1 MKRMLH
7 SGALLLLCVLS
18 AGILQAQL
26 EETFTP
32 HPANWILANGYS
44 FHTVNGNND
53 VVVASNGSSPGI
65 IGTPIVHKSAN
76 TVKVCFNI
84 FGYSAGDSTTL
95 PCAST
100 VDLYFVTSSSN
111 NGNDL
116 NNPANIYGTVTGISV
131 PTSGGTIC
139 NSFTFPASV
148 TASDFRVFF
157 QVHTTDP
164 NCDMG
169 NTRYAWDNFVI
180 SGLSEVCTGTAC
192 PPVALDDNFN
202 IANPAQ
208 TSVNVVLYGPNSAYP
223 APPAGYLVDQFGMD
237 NDPNDAYGTLTWS
250 LVTPP
255 SNGTVTMN
263 PAGQGTATIT
273 RSSLSVTQVTFVY
286 QLCDPDG
293 NCDQATVTVN
303 FPAGASLPVSLVN
316 FNGNRS
322 GSVVTL
328 RWTTS
333 TESNNA
339 GFQVQRVVNGEYKTL
354 AFLNSR
360 ANNGFSNDPVQY
372 QFSEVNNSNSVNWYR
387 LVQINKDGEQK
398 ILPSLAVRGIDELQ
412 KMLIYPNPGSIVN
425 VLFGSSSVRDIMIT
439 DLSGKQIKRWNDYR
453 DDNITIDG
461 LQTGMYMLLVTDKNS
476 LKRVVEKIMIN
487 K

>member
-18 AGILQAQL
+18 AGILHAQL
-26 EETFTP
+26 KETFTP

-44 FHTVNGNND
+44 YHTVNANND
-53 VVVASNGSSPGI
+53 VVVSSNGSSPGI
-65 IGTPIVHKSAN
+65 IGTPIVKKSSN

-84 FGYSAGDSTTL
+84 FGYSSGDSTTL

-100 VDLYFVTSSSN
+100 VDLYFVNSSAN

-116 NNPANIYGTVTGISV
+116 NNPANVYGTVTGITV

-169 NTRYAWDNFVI
+169 SVRFGWDNFVI
-180 SGLSEVCTGTAC
+180 SGLTEVCSATC
-192 PPVALDDNFN
+192 PPVALNDNFN

-208 TSVNVVLYGPNSAYP
+208 TSVNLVLYGPNSAYP
-223 APPAGYLVDQFGMD
+223 AAPAGYLVDQFGMD
-237 NDPNDAYGTLTWS
+237 NSPSFGYGSLTWS

-255 SNGTVTMN
+255 ANGTVTMN
-263 PAGQGTATIT
+263 PAGQGTATVT
-273 RSSLSVTQVTFVY
+273 RANLSVTTVTFVY
-286 QLCDPDG
+286 QLCDPNG

-303 FPAGASLPVSLVN
+303 FPAGASLPVALVN
-316 FNGNRS
+316 FNGNRN
-322 GSVVTL
+322 GSLVTL
-328 RWTTS
+328 KWTTS

-339 GFQVQRVVNGEYKTL
+339 GFQIQRVVNGEYKTL

-360 ANNGFSNDPVQY
+360 ADNGFSNDPIQY

-387 LVQINKDGEQK
+387 LVQINKDGQQK
-398 ILPSLAVRGIDELQ
+398 ILPSLAVRGIEELQ
-412 KMLIYPNPGSIVN
+412 KMLIYPNPGSAVN
-425 VLFGSSSVRDIMIT
+425 VLFGASSIRDIVIT
-439 DLSGKQIKRWNDYR
+439 DLSGKQIKRWNDYH
-453 DDNITIDG
+453 DDNLTING
-461 LQTGMYMLLVTDKNS
+461 LQRGMYMLRVIDK
-476 LKRVVEKIMIN
+476 KTMGTVVEKIMIS